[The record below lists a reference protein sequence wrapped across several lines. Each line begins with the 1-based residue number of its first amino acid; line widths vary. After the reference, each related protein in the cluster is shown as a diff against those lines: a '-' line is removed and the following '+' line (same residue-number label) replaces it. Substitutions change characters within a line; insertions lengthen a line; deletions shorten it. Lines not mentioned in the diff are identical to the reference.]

1 MIQSIVK
8 PEGLIKNCIKFEP
21 EKPGVY
27 PSLVWLHGLNSTWDR
42 EGLGKQMKDGHQV
55 NAVVYCPS
63 NPSQGDWSR
72 LEMND
77 VVEIMSKGNHLWH
90 EVYGYSQGGM
100 GVMGAINH
108 HPDFWKLAGIIAGKT
123 GLTNY
128 EKYKN
133 IIIRAWHGKS
143 DRQMGF
149 SIYKFIQG
157 VAACGGDATLIEYNE
172 AHDIDEEACSLTDPN
187 SIWKW
192 RESKINVPEPE
203 PEPLP
208 QPASL
213 EALNGELFVVI
224 AGMRYKLSVT
234 LTEV

>member
-1 MIQSIVK
+1 MIRSK
-8 PEGLIKNCIKFEP
+8 AEEGLITDCTVFSP
-21 EKPGVY
+21 DAPGNY
-27 PSLVWLHGLNSTWDR
+27 PSILWLHGLNSTWYR
-42 EGLGKQMKDGHQV
+42 EGLGKQLNEGHEV
-55 NAVVYCPS
+55 KAVVYCPA
-63 NPSQGDWSR
+63 NPSQGDWSK
-72 LEMND
+72 N
-77 VVEIMSKGNHLWH
+77 EIKDLVQLITKGNHLWH

-100 GVMGAINH
+100 GVMGALNH
-108 HPDFWKLAGIIAGKT
+108 FASFWKLAGIIAGKT
-123 GLTNY
+123 GLKDY
-128 EKYKN
+128 ESYKN
-133 IIIRAWHGKS
+133 VIIRAWHGKT

-149 SIYKFIQG
+149 SICKFIEG
-157 VAACGGDATLIEYNE
+157 VAAIGGDATLIEYNE
-172 AHDIDEEACSLTDPN
+172 AHDIDEEACSLTDPE

-192 RESKINVPEPE
+192 RESKIRMPEPE